1 MIFERKVS
9 GFLDTKTYSVILDF
23 SATLKQ
29 VPLITDNTS
38 KLKYLSFL
46 LKPKNRNL
54 SLAAFC

>member
-9 GFLDTKTYSVILDF
+9 GFLDPKTYSVILDF

-38 KLKYLSFL
+38 KLKFLSFL